1 MNESVKIH
9 GQLPPACKGGL
20 QSRDITLRSY
30 AMKKIFFILTSML
43 LILPTIGQAVQYV
56 DSPPLGQM
64 VTAKVGEMRTGGPTR
79 VPLITWG
86 GDIATILANG
96 NRAATT
102 SNSIFGKQNLQL
114 QLVRM
119 DDFKQQVESYVK
131 GEMPYLRGTMGMISM
146 AAELLNKDSRTR
158 PVVIYQHTWSNGGD
172 CLVVKSGI
180 NSAKDLKGKT
190 VALQAYGPHVDY
202 LAKLLRDAGLQMSD
216 VTIKWVGDLTGSE
229 NSPAEALHDPS
240 VDAVMVI
247 VPDGLMLT
255 SDGKVGTGSE
265 GSVKGARIMLSTK
278 SANRIIA
285 DVYAVRNDFL
295 ENHRDEVR
303 RFVHGL
309 FLAEQELK
317 KVFKNTAQGKE
328 YQETIQA
335 SAEILLDSAAAT
347 GDAAA
352 LYGDCEFVGFAGNV
366 KFFTDMNWPRNFTL
380 LGKEI
385 QSAFVTIGLLRN
397 QSPLAQAGWDYTTL
411 SGGLAGVESVTAPRF
426 NPDTVAQVV
435 AKKQAM
441 GTLTEG
447 ELFSFE
453 VFFKPNQNTFP
464 ADSYQDAFNRVVEL
478 ASTYGGAVITV
489 EGHSD
494 PLGYLRKRKENSS
507 DIVLKR
513 IQQAAKNLSMT
524 RAIAVRQSVMDYA
537 GSRGI
542 NLDQSQFTVVGHGIM
557 QPKSGMCGPLPCPP
571 KTKEEWLG
579 NMRVVFRIIQIEAEE
594 SAFRPLD

>member
-1 MNESVKIH
+1 
-9 GQLPPACKGGL
+9 
-20 QSRDITLRSY
+20 
-30 AMKKIFFILTSML
+30 MKKICFVLAAL
-43 LILPTIGQAVQYV
+43 LFSLPAVGLAVQYV
-56 DSPPLGQM
+56 DSPPLGQT
-64 VTAKVGEMRTGGPTR
+64 VTAQVGAVQSGGPVK

-96 NRAATT
+96 NGTMT
-102 SNSIFGKQNLQL
+102 GSGSIFGKQNLQL

-119 DDFKQQVESYVK
+119 DDFTKQVESYVK
-131 GEMPYLRGTMGMISM
+131 GDMPYLRGTMGMLSM
-146 AAELLNKDSRTR
+146 ASEVLNRDARTK

-180 NSAKDLKGKT
+180 KSAKDLKGKT
-190 VALQAYGPHVDY
+190 IALQAYGPHVAY

-216 VTIKWVGDLTGSE
+216 VHLKWVRDLTGSD
-229 NSPAEALHDPS
+229 NTPAEALYEKG
-240 VDAVMVI
+240 VDAAMVI
-247 VPDGLMLT
+247 IPDGLMLT
-255 SDGKVGTGSE
+255 SDGKVGTGAE
-265 GSVKGARIMLSTK
+265 GSVQGARIMLSTK

-285 DVYAVRNDFL
+285 DVYAVRSDYL
-295 ENHRDEVR
+295 AAHKDEVQ

-309 FLAEQELK
+309 LLAEQELK
-317 KVFKNTAQGKE
+317 NIIKTQAQGKA
-328 YQETIQA
+328 YQEIMRA
-335 SAEILLDSAAAT
+335 SAKILLDSAAAT
-347 GDAAA
+347 GDAAG
-352 LYGDCEFVGFAGNV
+352 LYADCEYVGLPGNV
-366 KFFTDMNWPRNFTL
+366 KFFTDNNWPRNFTRL
-380 LGKEI
+380 SKEI
-385 QSAFVTIGLLRN
+385 QSSFITVGLLRS
-397 QSPLAQAGWDYTTL
+397 QSLLGQANWDYATL
-411 SGGLAGVESVTAPRF
+411 GAGISGVEAVTAPRF

-453 VFFKPNQNTFP
+453 VFFKPNQNDFP
-464 ADSYQDAFNRVVEL
+464 AASYQDAFNRVVEL

-494 PLGYLRKRKENSS
+494 PLGYLRKKKENAA

-513 IQQAAKNLSMT
+513 TRQAAKNLSMT
-524 RAIAVRQSVMDYA
+524 RAIAVRQSAMEYA
-537 GSRGI
+537 ASKNI
-542 NLDQSQFTVVGHGIM
+542 NLDESQFTVVGHGIM
-557 QPKSGMCGPLPCPP
+557 QPKSGMCGALPCPP